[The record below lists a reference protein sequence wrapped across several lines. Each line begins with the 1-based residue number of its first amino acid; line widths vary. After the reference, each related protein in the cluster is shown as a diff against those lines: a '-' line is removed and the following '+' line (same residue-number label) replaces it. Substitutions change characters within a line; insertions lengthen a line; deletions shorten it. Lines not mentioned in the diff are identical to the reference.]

1 MNDPREPPEDETM
14 DQELRDAI
22 AAAEAAVEAVQRGD
36 EEAPAEPADA
46 PLAELRARVV
56 QLESDLAAS
65 KDRHLRAV
73 ADLENY
79 KKRARRES
87 DEAVLRRTQDL
98 LQGMLPTVDNLERAL
113 EVVELERAAARAAGE
128 ERGEQVRRGIA
139 MVKDEFLR
147 ALANHGITAVPSVG
161 APFDPAVHEALQL
174 VDSPDYPPGV
184 VLREFEKGFV
194 QGARLL
200 RPARV
205 VVAGPGSTGR
215 AAEEG

>member
-1 MNDPREPPEDETM
+1 MNDPRDPGEDETI

-22 AAAEAAVEAVQRGD
+22 AAAEAAVDAVQQGD
-36 EEAPAEPADA
+36 EVAPAGVADPA
-46 PLAELRARVV
+46 LAELHARID
-56 QLESDLAAS
+56 QLESELSAS

-73 ADLENY
+73 AELENY
-79 KKRARRES
+79 KKRARREA

-113 EVVELERAAARAAGE
+113 EVVELERTAPRAAGE

-147 ALANHGITAVPSVG
+147 ALASHGITAVPSVG
-161 APFDPAVHEALQL
+161 VPFDPAVHEALQL

-194 QGARLL
+194 QGTRLL

-205 VVAGPGSTGR
+205 VVAGPGSTGK